1 MVCRI
6 AGLVLAGALAAGAQ
20 TASFER
26 FVDDYFE
33 ARFSSSPTFGTA
45 VGLHRH
51 DNRIEDLSRSAYR
64 RRIAELHVFEGRLE
78 RLRAGRLTPD
88 QAIDAEVLEGQ
99 IRSELLDLETLRVW
113 QRNPMMYAYVPGGA
127 VDLLIKR
134 DFAPARQRLGSV
146 IARLR
151 GIPAVVAAMREN
163 VENPPKEFTELAVR
177 MMRGSVGF
185 FEGTIA
191 EWAKGAAGNDAALYG
206 RFERANRAAIAALKG
221 GAEWLEKDLL
231 ARSRGVF
238 AIGAE
243 NYKKKLLYDEMIDL
257 PLDRILAIGEANL
270 RKDHDE
276 FVATARRID
285 GSRSPMEV
293 MRSLSEDRPAP
304 GELVAFTKTTIERTR
319 QFLIDRNIVT
329 IPSEVRPIVAE
340 TPPYAR
346 SGGFASMDTPG
357 AYETRAT
364 EAFYYVTPPEAEWT
378 AKQVEEHMRLFNR
391 PVMDLITIHEAY
403 PGHYL
408 QFLNA
413 KQFPTKTRKLTA
425 VGSNVEGW
433 AHYAEQMMLEEGYG
447 NGDPKIKL
455 AQLSEALVRDC
466 RYVAGIKLHTA
477 GMTVEEATKLFTEQC
492 FQEPQVSHEEA
503 RRGTYD
509 PTYLYYTL
517 GKLQVYKLREDYRRL
532 KGAEFRLKD
541 FHDAFVRQGGI
552 PVVLVRRL
560 LLGGDG
566 GAVL

>member
-1 MVCRI
+1 
-6 AGLVLAGALAAGAQ
+6 
-20 TASFER
+20 
-26 FVDDYFE
+26 
-33 ARFSSSPTFGTA
+33 
-45 VGLHRH
+45 
-51 DNRIEDLSRSAYR
+51 
-64 RRIAELHVFEGRLE
+64 
-78 RLRAGRLTPD
+78 
-88 QAIDAEVLEGQ
+88 
-99 IRSELLDLETLRVW
+99 
-113 QRNPMMYAYVPGGA
+113 
-127 VDLLIKR
+127 
-134 DFAPARQRLGSV
+134 
-146 IARLR
+146 
-151 GIPAVVAAMREN
+151 VVSAMRDN
-163 VENPPKEFTELAVR
+163 VENPPKEFTDLAVR

-191 EWAKGAAGNDAALYG
+191 QWAKGAAGNDGALYG
-206 RFERANRAAIAALKG
+206 RFERANRAAIAALRG

-231 ARSRGVF
+231 PRSRGVF

-243 NYKKKLLYDEMIDL
+243 NYRKKLLYDELIDL
-257 PLDRILAIGEANL
+257 SLDRILAIGEANL

-285 GSRSPMEV
+285 ASKSPMEV
-293 MRSLSEDRPAP
+293 MRGLSDDRPAP
-304 GELVAFTKTTIERTR
+304 AELVAFTKTTIERAR

-329 IPSEVRPIVAE
+329 IPSEVRPIVEE

-357 AYETRAT
+357 PYENKAT

-378 AKQVEEHMRLFNR
+378 AKQTEEHMRLFNR

-408 QFLNA
+408 QFLYA
-413 KQFPTKTRKLTA
+413 KQYPTKTRKLTA

-433 AHYAEQMMLEEGYG
+433 AHYAEQMMLEEGFG

-466 RYVAGIKLHTA
+466 RYVAGIKMHTA
-477 GMTVEEATKLFTEQC
+477 EMTVEEATKLFTEQC
-492 FQEPQVSHEEA
+492 FQEPQVSFEEA

-517 GKLQVYKLREDYRRL
+517 GKLQVYRLREDYRRH
-532 KGAEFRLKD
+532 KGSEFRLKD

-552 PVVLVRRL
+552 PIVLVRKL
-560 LLGGDG
+560 LLPGDTG
-566 GAVL
+566 PVL